1 MSEYLG
7 EFIGT
12 LILIAF
18 GDGVVAGVVLKN
30 SKAEAGGWLLVCI
43 AWGMAVTLAIY
54 AVGNISGAHINPAVT
69 LGFAAV
75 SVFPWEKVPGYIT
88 AQVLGAFTGGIIVW
102 LNYFPHWSRTGDK
115 ASKLGVFSTIPA
127 IRSYPSN
134 LTSEMLGTFFLIF
147 GLLFIGANDFTEGLN
162 PIVVGAL
169 ISAIGFSFGG
179 TTGFAINP
187 ARDFGPRIAHTLLP
201 IHGKGSSDWSYAWVP
216 VIGPILGGLN
226 GGLVYYALFDHKVT
240 LSLWIVS
247 AVSLL
252 IIFYAFMQNK
262 NLNKQHL

>member
-18 GDGVVAGVVLKN
+18 GGGVVAGVVLKRT
-30 SKAEAGGWLLVCI
+30 KAEAGGWLLICV

-75 SVFPWEKVPGYIT
+75 GAFPWVKVPGYIV
-88 AQVLGAFTGGIIVW
+88 AQILGAFTGGVIVW
-102 LNYFPHWSRTGDK
+102 LNYLPHWKKTEDSS
-115 ASKLGVFSTIPA
+115 SKLGVFSTIPA

-134 LTSEMLGTFFLIF
+134 LISEMLGTFFLIF

-187 ARDFGPRIAHTLLP
+187 ARDFGPRVAHTILP
-201 IHGKGSSDWSYAWVP
+201 IPDKGSSDWAYAWVP
-216 VIGPILGGLN
+216 VIGPLLGGIT
-226 GGLVYYALFDHKVT
+226 GGLTYGALFENKV
-240 LSLWIVS
+240 SIYLWILSTISV
-247 AVSLL
+247 
-252 IIFYAFMQNK
+252 IIILYAYLQNRK
-262 NLNKQHL
+262 TK

>member
-18 GDGVVAGVVLKN
+18 GGGVVAGVSLKT
-30 SKAEAGGWLLVCI
+30 SKAEGGGWLLICL
-43 AWGMAVTLAIY
+43 AWGMGVTLAIY

-69 LGFAAV
+69 LGFA
-75 SVFPWEKVPGYIT
+75 SVGAFPWVKVPGYLA
-88 AQVLGAFTGGIIVW
+88 AQVAGAFTGGVIIW
-102 LNYFPHWSRTGDK
+102 LNYLPHWKKTGDPH
-115 ASKLGVFSTIPA
+115 AKLGIFSTIPA

-134 LTSEMLGTFFLIF
+134 LISELIGTFFLIF
-147 GLLFIGANDFTEGLN
+147 GLLFIGAHEFTEGLN

-187 ARDFGPRIAHTLLP
+187 ARDLGPRLAHFILP
-201 IHGKGSSDWSYAWVP
+201 IPGKGDSDWPYSWVP
-216 VIGPILGGLN
+216 IAGPLLGGTLGALLYQALFEN
-226 GGLVYYALFDHKVT
+226 KITPYLWLLSVITLAILLYAL
-240 LSLWIVS
+240 LRN
-247 AVSLL
+247 
-252 IIFYAFMQNK
+252 Q
-262 NLNKQHL
+262 KQKTDI

>member
-12 LILIAF
+12 MILIAF
-18 GDGVVAGVVLKN
+18 GGGVVAGVSLRS
-30 SKAEAGGWLLVCI
+30 SKAEGGSWLLVCM

-69 LGFAAV
+69 LGFA
-75 SVFPWEKVPGYIT
+75 SVGAFPWAKVPGYII
-88 AQVLGAFTGGIIVW
+88 AQLAGAFTGAVIVW
-102 LNYFPHWSRTGDK
+102 LNYLPHWKKTDD
-115 ASKLGVFSTIPA
+115 APSKLGVFSTIPA
-127 IRSYPSN
+127 LRSYPSN
-134 LTSEMLGTFFLIF
+134 LISETIGTFFLIF

-187 ARDFGPRIAHTLLP
+187 ARDLGPRIAHALLP
-201 IHGKGSSDWSYAWVP
+201 IPGKGSSDWPYSWVP
-216 VIGPILGGLN
+216 VAGPVLGGILGGLS
-226 GGLVYYALFDHKVT
+226 YQALFENQFNLYLWILTVVT
-240 LSLWIVS
+240 LAIMV
-247 AVSLL
+247 
-252 IIFYAFMQNK
+252 YAILRNRKNNK
-262 NLNKQHL
+262 PI

>member
-12 LILIAF
+12 LILISF
-18 GDGVVAGVVLKN
+18 GGGVVAGVVLKN
-30 SKAEAGGWLLVCI
+30 SKAAGGGWLLVCI

-75 SVFPWEKVPGYIT
+75 GAFPWEKVPGYIT
-88 AQVLGAFTGGIIVW
+88 AQILGAFAGGVIVW
-102 LNYFPHWSRTGDK
+102 LNYLPHWKITEEND
-115 ASKLGVFSTIPA
+115 SKLGVFSTIPA

-134 LTSEMLGTFFLIF
+134 LISEMLGTFFLIF

-187 ARDFGPRIAHTLLP
+187 ARDFGPRIAHAILP
-201 IHGKGSSDWSYAWVP
+201 IPGKGSSDWAYAWVP
-216 VIGPILGGLN
+216 ILGPILGGVN
-226 GGLVYYALFDHKVT
+226 GGLVYDALFKHHVS
-240 LSLWIVS
+240 LYLWIIS
-247 AVSLL
+247 AISLL
-252 IIFYAFMQNK
+252 IIIYAYMHNR
-262 NLNKQHL
+262 NTI

>member
-18 GDGVVAGVVLKN
+18 GGGVVAGVVLKS
-30 SKAEAGGWLLVCI
+30 SKAEAGGWLLICI
-43 AWGMAVTLAIY
+43 AWGMGVTLAIY

-69 LGFAAV
+69 LGFASV
-75 SVFPWEKVPGYIT
+75 GVFPWEKVPGYIS
-88 AQVLGAFTGGIIVW
+88 AQILGAFTGGVIVW
-102 LNYFPHWSRTGDK
+102 LNYLPHWGKTGDS

-127 IRSYPSN
+127 IRSYTSN
-134 LTSEMLGTFFLIF
+134 LISEMIGTFFLIF

-187 ARDFGPRIAHTLLP
+187 ARDLGPRIAHAVLP
-201 IHGKGSSDWSYAWVP
+201 IPGKGSSDWSYSWIPIVGP
-216 VIGPILGGLN
+216 VLGGVT
-226 GGLVYYALFDHKVT
+226 GGLVHKALFENHVT
-240 LSLWIVS
+240 AYLWIFS
-247 AVSLL
+247 ALSLL
-252 IIFYAFMQNK
+252 IIFYAYIQNRITK
-262 NLNKQHL
+262 

>member
-18 GDGVVAGVVLKN
+18 GGGVVAGVVLKN
-30 SKAEAGGWLLVCI
+30 SKAEAGGWLLVCL
-43 AWGMAVTLAIY
+43 AWGMGVTLAIY

-69 LGFAAV
+69 LGFAVAGA
-75 SVFPWEKVPGYIT
+75 FPWEKVPGYII

-102 LNYFPHWSRTGDK
+102 LNYLPHWKKTENIE
-115 ASKLGVFSTIPA
+115 SKLSVFSTIPA
-127 IRSYPSN
+127 IRSYPAN
-134 LTSEMLGTFFLIF
+134 LISEMLGTFFLIF

-162 PIVVGAL
+162 PIVVGVL

-187 ARDFGPRIAHTLLP
+187 ARDFGPRIAHAILP
-201 IHGKGSSDWSYAWVP
+201 IPGKGSSDWSYSWIP
-216 VIGPILGGLN
+216 VMGPILGGVN
-226 GGLVYYALFDHKVT
+226 GALVYEALFDDHITVF
-240 LSLWIVS
+240 LWFVS
-247 AVSLL
+247 SISLL
-252 IIFYAFMQNK
+252 IILYAYIYNRNTK
-262 NLNKQHL
+262 

>member
-18 GDGVVAGVVLKN
+18 GGGVVAGVVLKS
-30 SKAEAGGWLLVCI
+30 SKAEAGGWLLICL
-43 AWGMAVTLAIY
+43 AWGMGVILAIY

-75 SVFPWEKVPGYIT
+75 GAFPWEKVPGYIT
-88 AQVLGAFTGGIIVW
+88 AQVLGAFTGGVIVW
-102 LNYFPHWSRTGDK
+102 LNYLPHWKKTEDTD
-115 ASKLGVFSTIPA
+115 SKLGVFSTIPA

-134 LTSEMLGTFFLIF
+134 LISEMLGTFFLIF

-187 ARDFGPRIAHTLLP
+187 ARDFGPRIAHAILP
-201 IHGKGSSDWSYAWVP
+201 ISGKGSSDWSYAWIP
-216 VIGPILGGLN
+216 VLGPILGGVN
-226 GGLVYYALFDHKVT
+226 GGLVYKALFDHHIT
-240 LSLWIVS
+240 AWLWIVS
-247 AVSLL
+247 AISLL
-252 IIFYAFMQNK
+252 IIVYAYMHNR
-262 NLNKQHL
+262 NTI

>member
-18 GDGVVAGVVLKN
+18 GGGVVAGVVLKG
-30 SKAEAGGWLLVCI
+30 SKAEAGGWLLICL

-75 SVFPWEKVPGYIT
+75 GVFPWEKVPGYII
-88 AQVLGAFTGGIIVW
+88 AQVLGAFTGGVIVW
-102 LNYFPHWSRTGDK
+102 LNYLPHWKKTENHD
-115 ASKLGVFSTIPA
+115 SKLGVFSTIPA
-127 IRSYPSN
+127 IRSYPAN
-134 LTSEMLGTFFLIF
+134 LVSEMIGTFFLIF

-187 ARDFGPRIAHTLLP
+187 ARDFGPRMAHAVLP
-201 IHGKGSSDWSYAWVP
+201 IPGKGTSDWKYSWVP
-216 VIGPILGGLN
+216 VAGPVLGGVN
-226 GGLVYYALFDHKVT
+226 GGLVYEALFEHHITVF
-240 LSLWIVS
+240 LWIISVIS
-247 AVSLL
+247 ILILL
-252 IIFYAFMQNK
+252 YAYSDNR
-262 NLNKQHL
+262 NTI

>member
-18 GDGVVAGVVLKN
+18 GGGVVAGVVLKS
-30 SKAEAGGWLLVCI
+30 SKAEAGGWLLICL

-75 SVFPWEKVPGYIT
+75 GVFPWEKVPGYII
-88 AQVLGAFTGGIIVW
+88 AQVLGAFTGGVIVW
-102 LNYFPHWSRTGDK
+102 LNYLPHWKKTENHD
-115 ASKLGVFSTIPA
+115 SKLGVFSTIPA
-127 IRSYPSN
+127 IRSYPAN
-134 LTSEMLGTFFLIF
+134 LVSEMIGTFFLIF

-187 ARDFGPRIAHTLLP
+187 ARDFGPRMAHAVLP
-201 IHGKGSSDWSYAWVP
+201 IPGKGTSDWKYSWVP
-216 VIGPILGGLN
+216 VAGPTLGGVN
-226 GGLVYYALFDHKVT
+226 GGLVYEALFEHHIKVF
-240 LSLWIVS
+240 LWIISVIS
-247 AVSLL
+247 ILILL
-252 IIFYAFMQNK
+252 YAYSDNR
-262 NLNKQHL
+262 NTI

>member
-18 GDGVVAGVVLKN
+18 GGGVVAGVVLKS
-30 SKAEAGGWLLVCI
+30 SKAEEGGWLLICI
-43 AWGMAVTLAIY
+43 AWGMGVTLAIY

-75 SVFPWEKVPGYIT
+75 GAFPWEKVPGYII
-88 AQVLGAFTGGIIVW
+88 AQILGAFTGGVIVW
-102 LNYFPHWSRTGDK
+102 LNYLPHWRKTGDTS
-115 ASKLGVFSTIPA
+115 SKLGVFSTIPA

-134 LTSEMLGTFFLIF
+134 LISEMIGTFFLIF

-187 ARDFGPRIAHTLLP
+187 ARDLGPRIAHTLLP
-201 IHGKGSSDWSYAWVP
+201 IPGKGSSDWAYSWVP
-216 VIGPILGGLN
+216 ILGPILGGVT
-226 GGLVYYALFDHKVT
+226 GGLVYIALFDHK
-240 LSLWIVS
+240 LSIYLWIISVVS
-247 AVSLL
+247 IL
-252 IIFYAFMQNK
+252 IIFYAYIQNR
-262 NLNKQHL
+262 NNK

>member
-18 GDGVVAGVVLKN
+18 GGGVVAGVVLN
-30 SKAEAGGWLLVCI
+30 RSKAEAGGWLLICI

-69 LGFAAV
+69 LGFA
-75 SVFPWEKVPGYIT
+75 SVGAFPWEKVPGYIS
-88 AQVLGAFTGGIIVW
+88 AQILGAFTGGVIVW
-102 LNYFPHWSRTGDK
+102 LNYLPHWKKTEDK
-115 ASKLGVFSTIPA
+115 ASKLSVFSTIPA

-134 LTSEMLGTFFLIF
+134 LISEMIGTFFLIF
-147 GLLFIGANDFTEGLN
+147 GLLFIGANEFTEGLN

-187 ARDFGPRIAHTLLP
+187 ARDLGPRIAHAVLP
-201 IHGKGSSDWSYAWVP
+201 IPQKGSSDWTYAWVP
-216 VIGPILGGLN
+216 VLGPALGGIT
-226 GGLVYYALFDHKVT
+226 GGLVYSALFQQQIT
-240 LSLWIVS
+240 IYLWIVT
-247 AVSLL
+247 VLSLL
-252 IIFYAFMQNK
+252 IIGYAFLQNRK
-262 NLNKQHL
+262 PNNNPK